1 MIVIEPKDVIS
12 LPTIKELI
20 ELRDS
25 MNLTDRQKEIFFLKY
40 SRGFRNI
47 DIANELN
54 PPVCQDT
61 VSEEL
66 KIIREKLSAIGREN
80 IDKKNNI

>member
-1 MIVIEPKDVIS
+1 MIVIEPKDVMS
-12 LPTIKELI
+12 LPTVKELI

-25 MNLTDRQKEIFFLKY
+25 LNLTDRQKEIFFLKY

-47 DIANELN
+47 DIANELE

-61 VSEEL
+61 VSADL
-66 KIIREKLSAIGREN
+66 RIIREKLVAVSLDN
-80 IDKKNNI
+80 KDKK